1 MGIKLDRQSQP
12 VHLSSA
18 LSVRADSFVQ
28 QGSGG
33 RAAAGTH
40 PFRRKIDF
48 WVMSIAY
55 AVFLDLEPAEEPP
68 TDRFVSIST
77 NPKEGPSLPD
87 EIQTVLIALHVAEHQ
102 DIPIDDIDLSPQA
115 ILRTAD
121 RYAEAGASA
130 LIERLNAA
138 LNDMDVQP
146 YQGMAEML
154 IEDLGAAEAQL
165 SAIPT

>member
-12 VHLSSA
+12 VHLSSS
-18 LSVRADSFVQ
+18 LSVRADAFVR
-28 QGSGG
+28 QGAGG
-33 RAAAGTH
+33 RSAAGTH

-55 AVFLDLEPAEEPP
+55 AVLIDLDPVAEPP
-68 TDRFVSIST
+68 TDRFVSVST

-87 EIQTVLIALHVAEHQ
+87 EVQTALIALHVAENQ
-102 DIPIDDIDLSPQA
+102 DASVDEIDLTPSA

-130 LIERLNAA
+130 LLERLNSA
-138 LNDMDVQP
+138 LNEMDVQP

-154 IEDLGAAEAQL
+154 IEDLEAVEAPL
-165 SAIPT
+165 RAIRA

>member
-12 VHLSSA
+12 VHLSSS
-18 LSVRADSFVQ
+18 LSVRADAFVQ

-33 RAAAGTH
+33 RSAAGTH

-55 AVFLDLEPAEEPP
+55 AVFLDLDPAAEPP
-68 TDRFVSIST
+68 TDRFVSVST

-87 EIQTVLIALHVAEHQ
+87 EVQTALIALHVAENQ
-102 DIPIDDIDLSPQA
+102 DVPIDDIDLTPAA

-121 RYAEAGASA
+121 RYAEAGAGA
-130 LIERLNAA
+130 LLERLNSA
-138 LNDMDVQP
+138 LDEMDVQP

-154 IEDLGAAEAQL
+154 IEDLETVEEQL
-165 SAIPT
+165 HSIPT

>member
-33 RAAAGTH
+33 RSAAGTH

-55 AVFLDLEPAEEPP
+55 AVFLDLEPDAEPP
-68 TDRFVSIST
+68 ADKFVSVST

-87 EIQTVLIALHVAEHQ
+87 EVQTALIALHVAEHR
-102 DIPIDDIDLSPQA
+102 DVPVDEIDLTPPA

-121 RYAEAGASA
+121 RYAEVGASA
-130 LIERLNAA
+130 LIERLNSA
-138 LNDMDVQP
+138 LDEMDVQP
-146 YQGMAEML
+146 YQGMSEML
-154 IEDLGAAEAQL
+154 LEDLETVEEQL
-165 SAIPT
+165 AVIPT